1 MLCAR
6 AYEAATGSWC
16 ALCDGSEHTACRE
29 KLVCAIRSRSGKLV
43 WRAHTACR
51 EKLACAR
58 YTKPQRKAGV
68 CESIRRA
75 VRSRRVLGIRSRNGK
90 RVCACAL
97 CEVGARARWTQRLRR
112 HKILAVSRRVTPTN
126 GLSFQPTGKKITFSV
141 CVCNCR
147 GSFPFKNA
155 TATLTRVTSQQRH
168 CDALV
173 SRSSHAAF
181 DTFR

>member
-1 MLCAR
+1 MCYVREHMKLQRGAGVRCVTGQSIRRAAR
-6 AYEAATGSWC
+6 SWCVLYEAAAESWY
-16 ALCDGSEHTACRE
+16 
-29 KLVCAIRSRSGKLV
+29 V
-43 WRAHTACR
+43 RAHTVCR

-126 GLSFQPTGKKITFSV
+126 GLVLPAH
-141 CVCNCR
+141 R
-147 GSFPFKNA
+147 
-155 TATLTRVTSQQRH
+155 
-168 CDALV
+168 
-173 SRSSHAAF
+173 
-181 DTFR
+181 

>member
-126 GLSFQPTGKKITFSV
+126 GLDLSAH
-141 CVCNCR
+141 R
-147 GSFPFKNA
+147 
-155 TATLTRVTSQQRH
+155 
-168 CDALV
+168 
-173 SRSSHAAF
+173 
-181 DTFR
+181 